1 MSKNI
6 LTSWQRF
13 IGLLKL
19 DKRDVFQVFYYAIF
33 AGVVNL
39 SLPLGIQAII
49 NLMQGA
55 QISTSWIVLV
65 VLVTLG
71 VAFVGM
77 LQLMQIRII
86 ENVQQK
92 IFTRSSFE
100 FAYRFPKI
108 KMSELHNYYPPELAN
123 RFFDTLTIQKSLSK
137 VLIDFPAALLQIVF
151 GLLLLSFYHP
161 FFIVYGILLLL
172 LIYVVFKFT
181 AQRGLDTSLDESKS
195 KYQVAH
201 WIQEVARSIVSF
213 KLSGKTSHAL
223 DKNDT
228 LVVGYLNARES
239 HFRVLVLQFIQMI
252 GFKVLVT
259 GGLLMIGGLLV
270 LNQEMNIGQFVAAE
284 IIILLVINSV
294 EKLILGLETFY
305 DLLTSLEKMGQVVD
319 KELEPQEG
327 EKPFMENQSFTIELS
342 DISYSVPEPKREII
356 ANLDLTITPNCTI
369 LLRGKSGSGKNTLLR
384 IIAGILEPDTGGVY
398 VNGVSLK
405 GMNLNYYRSHLGQS
419 LPEESPFE
427 GTILNNI
434 TFGDKE
440 TTNEQVYWALD
451 KVGLTEYVKKQPEGL
466 NTVLY
471 PEGKQIPHTIS
482 KKIVLARSIVRKPKL
497 LVLKDPLDQFNSEE
511 ADRILNF
518 LSDSS
523 NGWALLVVSENDKWI
538 KKCSRI
544 ITMDKGRIINEIE
557 GKDA

>member
-1 MSKNI
+1 MAKNI

-13 IGLLKL
+13 LGLLKL
-19 DKRDVFQVFYYAIF
+19 DKRDIFQVFYYAIF
-33 AGVVNL
+33 AGLVNL

-49 NLMQGA
+49 NLIQGA

-65 VLVTLG
+65 IGVTLG
-71 VAFVGM
+71 VAFVGI

-137 VLIDFPAALLQIVF
+137 VLIDFPAALLQIIF

-195 KYQVAH
+195 KYKVAH

-213 KLSGKTSHAL
+213 KLSGKTAHAL
-223 DKNDT
+223 EKNDT
-228 LVVGYLNARES
+228 LVAGYLEARES
-239 HFRVLVLQFIQMI
+239 HFRILVLQFIQMI

-259 GGLLMIGGLLV
+259 AGLLLIGGLLV

-284 IIILLVINSV
+284 IIILLVISSV
-294 EKLILGLETFY
+294 EKLILGLESFY

-327 EKPFMENQSFTIELS
+327 EQPFTEDQPFTVELS
-342 DISYSVPEPKREII
+342 DVSYSVPESKRKII
-356 ANLDLTITPNCTI
+356 DKLSLTITPSCMI

-384 IIAGILEPDTGGVY
+384 IIAGILEPDNGGVY
-398 VNGVSLK
+398 VNGASLK

-419 LPEESPFE
+419 LPEETPFE

-434 TFGDKE
+434 TFGDK
-440 TTNEQVYWALD
+440 TITNEQVYWALD
-451 KVGLTEYVKKQPEGL
+451 NVGLKEFVKRQPEGL
-466 NTVLY
+466 NTILY
-471 PEGKQIPHTIS
+471 PEGKQIPYTVS

-497 LVLKDPLDQFNSEE
+497 LILKDPLDQFNKEE
-511 ADRILNF
+511 ADRILKF

-523 NGWALLVVSENDKWI
+523 NGWALLVVSENEKWEQN
-538 KKCSRI
+538 CSRI
-544 ITMDKGRIINEIE
+544 ITMDKGSIINEL
-557 GKDA
+557 

>member
-1 MSKNI
+1 MNKNI
-6 LTSWQRF
+6 LTAWQRF
-13 IGLLKL
+13 LGLLKL
-19 DKRDVFQVFYYAIF
+19 DKKDIFQVFYYAIF

-55 QISTSWIVLV
+55 QISSSWV
-65 VLVTLG
+65 VLVIGVTVG
-71 VAFVGM
+71 VAFVGI

-92 IFTRSSFE
+92 IFTRASFE

-161 FFIVYGILLLL
+161 FFIVYGMLLLL

-195 KYQVAH
+195 KYKVAH
-201 WIQEVARSIVSF
+201 WLQEIARSIVSF

-228 LVVGYLNARES
+228 LVVEYLNARES
-239 HFRVLVLQFIQMI
+239 HFRVIVLQFIQMI

-259 GGLLMIGGLLV
+259 AGLLLIGGLLV

-284 IIILLVINSV
+284 IIILLVISSV

-319 KELEPQEG
+319 KELEIQEG
-327 EKPFMENQSFTIELS
+327 EKPFLENQAFTVELS
-342 DISYSVPEPKREII
+342 DISYSVPQQKRQII
-356 ANLDLTITPNCTI
+356 SNLSLTISPTCTI
-369 LLRGKSGSGKNTLLR
+369 LLRGSSGSGKNTLLR
-384 IIAGILEPDTGGVY
+384 IIAGILEPDSGGVY
-398 VNGVSLK
+398 VDGVSLK

-427 GTILNNI
+427 GTILHNI

-451 KVGLTEYVKKQPEGL
+451 KVGLTDFVKKQPDGL

-471 PEGKQIPHTIS
+471 PEGKQIPYTVS

-497 LVLKDPLDQFNSEE
+497 LILKDPLDQFNGEE

-544 ITMDKGRIINEIE
+544 ITMDKGQIINEIS